1 MGQARHLLS
10 LSVLVGLALTVAF
23 GGCGSSDEAPGGS
36 DSTGGTSA
44 PTSTA
49 PEGATVQACGG
60 AIAGVSQ
67 LRASGVG
74 CPVARGIVASW
85 ETKRDCEAAAGVS
98 RTACSIG
105 RYRCLGT
112 ATERGLAVSCA
123 AAGGSISFIAKRG

>member
-10 LSVLVGLALTVAF
+10 FSVLVGVALAVALA
-23 GGCGSSDEAPGGS
+23 GCGSSVESPRGS
-36 DSTGGTSA
+36 ESTAGTST

-49 PEGATVQACGG
+49 PEGATVQTCGG

-67 LRASGVG
+67 LRASEVG
-74 CPVARGIVASW
+74 CPVARRIAASW
-85 ETKRDCEAAAGVS
+85 ETKRDCEAATGAS

-123 AAGGSISFIAKRG
+123 AADGSISFVVKRG